1 MSYNR
6 KLDFFN
12 KHRIIYRRDPI
23 NDTPTEVYDWGSY
36 YENGTNECY
45 TLFRSKAKINT
56 YKSLKWHML
65 VIWYLNPQLTH
76 DKFSDI
82 CIFICNK
89 INGFVTF
96 EISSWHFEQMV
107 YDVLMSDL
115 ERPPKNKSR
124 KIIFK
129 EYTGLTLSEKMKI
142 VGKLVGRSSVIDEE
156 SIYQCMLDLHD
167 DGKKITITRI
177 AGLLDC
183 SARTI
188 YRNMGNELKK
198 EKELLN
204 QQL

>member
-1 MSYNR
+1 M
-6 KLDFFN
+6 
-12 KHRIIYRRDPI
+12 PI
-23 NDTPTEVYDWGSY
+23 FS
-36 YENGTNECY
+36 
-45 TLFRSKAKINT
+45 
-56 YKSLKWHML
+56 
-65 VIWYLNPQLTH
+65 H